1 MFASRSFERIDMI
14 TSVTPQ
20 FFAEE
25 IIQSDF
31 GSASADGR
39 TWKNCQLAGGATREY
54 KMHDES
60 EKLKESLG
68 SL

>member
-1 MFASRSFERIDMI
+1 MI

-31 GSASADGR
+31 GSESADGR
-39 TWKNCQLAGGATREY
+39 TRKNCQLAGGATRKC

-60 EKLKESLG
+60 EKLKES
-68 SL
+68 